1 MGIGYRWH
9 SLRRRLRTLGS
20 ESLLLRQFL
29 VAGVLYLAVWGLVQL
44 DMPLT
49 SKLVHYIH
57 WSVADY
63 KPALSWE
70 RVRSWG
76 EESLHLPALS
86 ALRSGEQGSSSV
98 LLSGYIFPVKGGQV
112 ISRYG
117 WRLHPISG
125 EKRFHQGI
133 DIAAPAGTPIK
144 AIAAGYVNRIREE
157 ELLGTVLELSHGNG
171 VVSLY
176 GHLDQV
182 LVEPKQLIKQGDV
195 IATVGSSGV
204 SSGVHLHL
212 EIKQRGTNVDPA
224 IKLGVV
230 EETVVPTLAP
240 SSYEAPGE
248 VPESAP
254 GEEPA
259 VKESAS

>member
-1 MGIGYRWH
+1 M
-9 SLRRRLRTLGS
+9 
-20 ESLLLRQFL
+20 
-29 VAGVLYLAVWGLVQL
+29 
-44 DMPLT
+44 
-49 SKLVHYIH
+49 
-57 WSVADY
+57 
-63 KPALSWE
+63 
-70 RVRSWG
+70 
-76 EESLHLPALS
+76 
-86 ALRSGEQGSSSV
+86 

-240 SSYEAPGE
+240 SSYEAPAE
-248 VPESAP
+248 KEQEPVAEEPA
-254 GEEPA
+254 EEPA